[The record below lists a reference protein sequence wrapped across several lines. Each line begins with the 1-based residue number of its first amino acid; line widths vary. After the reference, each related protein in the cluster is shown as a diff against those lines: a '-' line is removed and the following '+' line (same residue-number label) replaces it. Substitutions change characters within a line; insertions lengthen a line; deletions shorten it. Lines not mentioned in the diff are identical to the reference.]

1 MWQEETNA
9 TWKLVPVYGKNDFH
23 GGTPLTIPEGSRN
36 AISYGCKWEMD
47 SHDTPEELCQGM
59 IFDRK
64 EKKVVDTYAKWYKE
78 YVLQARWQF
87 IMGVMDPKSDEAW
100 NNYLMTLQANGEKP
114 LLEAYQ
120 TAYTRIYG

>member
-1 MWQEETNA
+1 M
-9 TWKLVPVYGKNDFH
+9 YGKTDAH
-23 GGTPLTIPEGSRN
+23 GGVALTIPEDHRN
-36 AISYGCKWEMD
+36 AITYGCKWEMD
-47 SHDTPEELCQGM
+47 SHDTPKELCQGM

-64 EKKVVDTYAKWYKE
+64 EQKVVDTYARWYKE